1 MLDVAELTTRR
12 LTVMLASSDPVPG
25 GGCAAAVAGAQGAA
39 LVAMVARLALRRT
52 EDEAVADQLEEIAR
66 QADRLAERLLGL
78 ASQDVE
84 AYAQVMRAYRLP
96 RGTEAEKEARSQA
109 IHQALTRAAEVPL
122 ESVRAGVS
130 GLELLVNALP
140 LVPTAALS
148 DAGGAGWMLR
158 ACVEG
163 AALNVRANWQ
173 SMRSAPP
180 EGLGQLEELVA
191 QSRRLFEHVRQ
202 RLGPLA
208 NGGIPVPAP

>member
-1 MLDVAELTTRR
+1 MLDVAALTTRQ
-12 LTVMLASSDPVPG
+12 LTGMLASSDPVPG

-52 EDEAVADQLEEIAR
+52 EDEAQANQLEETAR
-66 QADRLAERLLGL
+66 QAGELAERLLGL

-96 RGTEAEKEARSQA
+96 RATEAEKEARSVA
-109 IHQALTRAAEVPL
+109 IHQALSHAAEVPL

-130 GLELLVNALP
+130 GLELLAGVLP
-140 LVPTAALS
+140 LVPAAALS
-148 DAGGAGWMLR
+148 DAGVAGWMLR

-180 EGLGQLEELVA
+180 EGVRQLEELVA
-191 QSRRLFEHVRQ
+191 QSRRLFDRVRQ

-208 NGGIPVPAP
+208 NGGVPVAAP

>member
-1 MLDVAELTTRR
+1 MLDVAALSTRQLTG
-12 LTVMLASSDPVPG
+12 MLASSDPVPG

-52 EDEAVADQLEEIAR
+52 EEESAADHLEEVAR
-66 QADRLAERLLGL
+66 QAAQLAERLLSL

-96 RGTEAEKEARSQA
+96 KGTEAEKEARSTA
-109 IHQALTRAAEVPL
+109 IHQALSRAAEVPL
-122 ESVRAGVS
+122 ESARAGVS
-130 GLELLVNALP
+130 GLELLAGVLP
-140 LVPTAALS
+140 LVPEAALA
-148 DAGGAGWMLR
+148 DAGVAGWMLR

-163 AALNVRANWQ
+163 AALNVRSNWR

-180 EGLGQLEELVA
+180 EGVGQLEELVA
-191 QSRRLFEHVRQ
+191 QSRRLFDHLRQ

-208 NGGIPVPAP
+208 NGGVPVTAP